1 MSLKRVLVWVVCYS
15 IAMGFLEAAVVI
27 YLRSVMYPG
36 GFTFPLRPLN
46 HNLAVVELWRE
57 VATIVM
63 LLAVGMLVGKNKAE
77 RLAYFIL
84 SFAIWDIFYY
94 VFLYVFLAW
103 PESLFT
109 WDILFLI
116 PVPWVGPVITPVLIA
131 ATMIAFAVTIIQF
144 SAAGMPV
151 TLKWREISLLVL
163 GSTVAVASFIEDYV
177 RQNGAVVYEK
187 LGNGG
192 SLLSEMGSYI
202 PARFDWPLYAVGE
215 GMLLFAYVLYFRR
228 IKYMCRV
235 KDRPAVA

>member
-1 MSLKRVLVWVVCYS
+1 MSLKRVLFWVVFFS
-15 IAMGFLEAAVVI
+15 IAMGFLESAVVI

-57 VATIVM
+57 AATIVM

-84 SFAIWDIFYY
+84 SFAVWDIFYY

-131 ATMIAFAVTIIQF
+131 LTMIAFALTIIRCSSHGKVVSLQ
-144 SAAGMPV
+144 A
-151 TLKWREISLLVL
+151 KEIGLLVM
-163 GSTVAVASFIEDYV
+163 GSAVAVASFIEDYV
-177 RQNGAVVYEK
+177 RQNGAIVYQK
-187 LGNGG
+187 LNSGGN
-192 SLLSEMGSYI
+192 LLSEMGSYV
-202 PARFDWPLYAVGE
+202 PDRFDWPLFAMGE
-215 GMLLFAYVLYFRR
+215 GLLVLAYILYCRRMKIFAKAPVN
-228 IKYMCRV
+228 
-235 KDRPAVA
+235 VASA